1 MSRPHPK
8 PNILVSQHLGV
19 ISPLFE
25 IRMHVGLYENII
37 QEVEAWD
44 IDVARRSRARI
55 LLLAIM

>member
-1 MSRPHPK
+1 MSRLHPK
-8 PNILVSQHLGV
+8 PNILVSQHLRV

-44 IDVARRSRARI
+44 IDMWPVDREHVYFFSP
-55 LLLAIM
+55 